1 MNRKPAALLS
11 LILALW
17 GCAEGGSRGS
27 GISTAVLG
35 NVVRV
40 QTDEPGAAADAVVP
54 GAVAQLR
61 AFFALQEG
69 VARAGTDLQGI
80 NVVIEGTGIHGQTDV
95 NGDFSLSG
103 DFEGMVNLIFELPD
117 GRWQAHIALNVP
129 AAGKLTLNN
138 VVIDTQT
145 GAAIPET
152 QAVDF
157 DAIITAVDCPALAL
171 TLVSAQHGPDD
182 VDDYTLRLDTSSV
195 QNNAGDPVPCA
206 DLRSGERAWVQGFVN
221 PDGTFGEATVTL
233 EN

>member
-11 LILALW
+11 LFLALW

-35 NVVRV
+35 NVVQV
-40 QTDEPGAAADAVVP
+40 QTDEPRAAADAVA
-54 GAVAQLR
+54 G
-61 AFFALQEG
+61 
-69 VARAGTDLQGI
+69 AGTDLQGI
-80 NVVIEGTGIHGQTDV
+80 NVVIEGSGIHGQTDA
-95 NGDFSLSG
+95 NGNFSLSG
-103 DFEGMVNLIFELPD
+103 DFEGMINLVFELPD
-117 GRWQAHIALNVP
+117 GHWRAHIALNVP

-145 GAAIPET
+145 EAASAET

-157 DAIITAVDCPALAL
+157 DAIITAVNCPGLALAV
-171 TLVSAQHGPDD
+171 VSAQHGPDD

-195 QNNAGDPVPCA
+195 RDAAGQPVPCA
-206 DLRSGERAWVQGFVN
+206 DLRSGDRAWVQGYVD
-221 PDGTFGEATVTL
+221 PDGTFGEAEITL